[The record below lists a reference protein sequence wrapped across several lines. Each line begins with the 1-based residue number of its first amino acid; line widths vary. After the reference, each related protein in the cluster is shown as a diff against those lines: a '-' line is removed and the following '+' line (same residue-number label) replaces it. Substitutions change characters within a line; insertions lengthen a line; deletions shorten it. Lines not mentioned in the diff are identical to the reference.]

1 MYRILYE
8 KTTHVVSFLLV
19 GFLLANAAH
28 QPEFSTAGFYE
39 LAGTGRSVYNMNPA
53 WRLYKGGQVGA
64 ERPDFDD
71 SSWTLVSLPNGI
83 EYLPTEASGCV
94 NYQGE
99 VWYRKHFKPEESWQ
113 GKSSSCISRPLWESQ
128 RFGSTINSWLPI
140 LAGICPL

>member
-1 MYRILYE
+1 MCIEFYLKRRL
-8 KTTHVVSFLLV
+8 TSLAFFLLA
-19 GFLLANAAH
+19 FLLANAAH

-113 GKSSSCISRPLWESQ
+113 GKKQFLHFEAIMGKSKVW
-128 RFGSTINSWLPI
+128 IND
-140 LAGICPL
+140 